1 MKNMFMHLTNF
12 SLNKNSENYKN
23 PDENFQENNEG
34 SKRLLSSLW
43 VTLEEQG
50 HDVAL
55 IKERI

>member
-1 MKNMFMHLTNF
+1 MHLTNF